1 MLITPSFDSY
11 CRYSVNLFFI
21 ITVAVILEPGNTVVA
36 GNIVDPGSLVV
47 LADTLGNLEVEQHIQ
62 VAVRHIQV
70 VGRIQVGHST
80 AEAGCSW
87 ESEEEARI
95 AEDHGG

>member
-1 MLITPSFDSY
+1 M
-11 CRYSVNLFFI
+11 
-21 ITVAVILEPGNTVVA
+21 AVILEPGNTVVA
-36 GNIVDPGSLVV
+36 GNMVEGSLVV